1 MCLTVLIASEFSMT
15 KTIGECLKAERSD
28 GYKLNEIQS
37 VWSVET
43 KPFSAFNSLTD
54 QNEHCHFRVNCFYYC
69 SRKLVKCPLV
79 SVSGEQDCHL

>member
-15 KTIGECLKAERSD
+15 KTICECLKAERSD
-28 GYKLNEIQS
+28 GYKQNEIQN

-54 QNEHCHFRVNCFYYC
+54 QNKHRHFQFNWFYCFKKVGELFLSL
-69 SRKLVKCPLV
+69 SRR
-79 SVSGEQDCHL
+79 